1 MISMQKFRKIK
12 KEIRILAWDDGPF
25 EFKSKGK
32 DILVG
37 VIFRGGQFLDGLLK
51 TEIDIDGLDATE
63 KIIEKT
69 LKTKHK
75 DLRIIMLDGITFA
88 GFNIVD
94 IKEIY
99 KKTNLPVIVVN
110 RKKPDFEKFIS
121 SLKQLSEPKKRLKCV
136 ENAGH
141 VYWVKVKNKKV
152 CFQCSGIEI
161 EDARKII
168 KETSTMSLIPEP
180 LRVAHLIATGFVLGE
195 SVGRA

>member
-63 KIIEKT
+63 KIIGKV
-69 LKTKHK
+69 LKTRHK
-75 DLRIIMLDGITFA
+75 DLRVIMLDGITFA

-99 KKTNLPVIVVN
+99 KKTKLPVIVVN

-121 SLKQLSEPKKRLKCV
+121 TLKQLPEPKKRLDCV
-136 ENAGH
+136 ENAGPT
-141 VYWVKVKNKKV
+141 YWAKVKNKRI
-152 CFQCSGIEI
+152 CFQCSGIKI
-161 EDARKII
+161 EDAKKII

-180 LRVAHLIATGFVLGE
+180 LRVAHLIATGFILGE

>member
-1 MISMQKFRKIK
+1 MQTFRTIK

-37 VIFRGGQFLDGLLK
+37 VIFRGGKALDGFLK

-69 LKTKHK
+69 LKTRHK
-75 DLRIIMLDGITFA
+75 DLRVIMLDGITFA
-88 GFNIVD
+88 GFNTVD

-99 KKTNLPVIVVN
+99 EKTKLSVIVIN
-110 RKKPDFEKFIS
+110 RKKPDFEKFITT
-121 SLKQLSEPKKRLKCV
+121 LKQLPEPEKRLKCV
-136 ENAGH
+136 ENAGP
-141 VYWVKVKNKKV
+141 VYYVSIRNKRI
-152 CFQCSGIEI
+152 CFQSYGIKK
-161 EDARKII
+161 EDAEEII

>member
-1 MISMQKFRKIK
+1 MQEFRNIK

-37 VIFRGGQFLDGLLK
+37 VIFRGGQFLDGMLK
-51 TEIDIDGLDATE
+51 TEVDIDGTDATE
-63 KIIEKT
+63 KIIEKI

-75 DLRIIMLDGITFA
+75 DIRVIMLDGITVA
-88 GFNIVD
+88 GFNTVD

-99 KKTNLPVIVVN
+99 KKTKLPVIVVN

-121 SLKQLSEPKKRLKCV
+121 SLKRMPEPNRRLKAV
-136 ENAGH
+136 ENAGP
-141 VYWVKVKNKKV
+141 VYWVSIRNKRI
-152 CFQCSGIEI
+152 CFQCYGISK
-161 EDARKII
+161 DNASKII